1 MPATSSPRVLIVAE
15 HASARF
21 GGEAALPLHYYE
33 GLKRRGAD
41 VWLLV
46 HDRTKEELLSRFPA
60 DDRILFVA
68 DSAIDRFLWRA
79 GALLPDRLSTFT
91 TGFLMRI
98 RTQLAQRKRIKT
110 LIADGAIDLI
120 HQPMPVSPREPSLLF
135 SLPVPVVIGP
145 MNGGMSFPAGFKDV
159 DGSLVRAF
167 VAAGRWSA
175 AAINRVLPG
184 KRQAC
189 ALLVANERTRAA
201 LPCKGKRVIEMV
213 ENGVDFELW
222 HDRERPTRP
231 RGDATRFVFLGRLVD
246 WKAVDLLLAAF
257 ADAAARAPMSLTIL
271 GDGPERGKLEAI
283 AQAHDMLSD
292 TLETGKVWFAGWR
305 PQVECATLLAQ
316 HDALVLPSLYE
327 CGGAVVLEA
336 MAMRLPVIATKWGGP
351 ADYLDPTCGILV
363 EPNTRETFVAGL
375 TEGLVRLALSPEL
388 RTAMGQAGQDR
399 VKEHFDWRIKIERM
413 IKIYRDIV
421 AQGVRPKAPAPYA
434 AASSRPM

>member
-1 MPATSSPRVLIVAE
+1 MKKI
-15 HASARF
+15 F
-21 GGEAALPLHYYE
+21 
-33 GLKRRGAD
+33 
-41 VWLLV
+41 
-46 HDRTKEELLSRFPA
+46 
-60 DDRILFVA
+60 
-68 DSAIDRFLWRA
+68 
-79 GALLPDRLSTFT
+79 
-91 TGFLMRI
+91 
-98 RTQLAQRKRIKT
+98 
-110 LIADGAIDLI
+110 
-120 HQPMPVSPREPSLLF
+120 LLF
-135 SLPVPVVIGP
+135 SALTILSLACDPDEPEAPATFDPTPFLLDAG
-145 MNGGMSFPAGFKDV
+145 SFPPPPIPADNQLTMAGVELGRMLFYEKMLSKDGTQSCADCHLQK
-159 DGSLVRAF
+159 DGFSDVRRFSLGVE
-167 VAAGRWSA
+167 G
-175 AAINRVLPG
+175 LPG

-222 HDRERPTRP
+222 HDRERPARP

-316 HDALVLPSLYE
+316 HDALGLPSLYE

-336 MAMRLPVIATKWGGP
+336 MAMRLPVIATKGGGP

-388 RTAMGQAGQDR
+388 RTAMGRAGQDR

-421 AQGVRPKAPAPYA
+421 AQGVRP
-434 AASSRPM
+434 